1 MSVRTN
7 CRCVCRSVSVRI
19 GCLCLSSCF
28 YITLIFLYVYFN
40 CDLNVVL
47 CVLYRERTVVLC
59 VWDRLV
65 SVRSCVLQLTSL
77 CGRPP
82 SALVWAL
89 PVVHCLDLGSFWRAW
104 ISGLAAFQ
112 TVTWQRTPDTV
123 CTTRRDHW
131 SSYLFFLFFFLS
143 SPKLLEPFRRWE
155 WPLTDTPILT
165 IRHSF
170 TLEEGC
176 RNRCSEFSS
185 PPPPPPPPPSS
196 QWLSYN
202 FKALSKYV
210 PIFVVNAADSAL

>member
-1 MSVRTN
+1 MWLCVCQCDCDSVRLSVWLWFCASVSDCDSMSVIDGPCLICKILASCLIIMSVRTN

-131 SSYLFFLFFFLS
+131 SSYLFFFFFFLS
-143 SPKLLEPFRRWE
+143 SPKLLEPF
-155 WPLTDTPILT
+155 
-165 IRHSF
+165 
-170 TLEEGC
+170 
-176 RNRCSEFSS
+176 
-185 PPPPPPPPPSS
+185 
-196 QWLSYN
+196 
-202 FKALSKYV
+202 
-210 PIFVVNAADSAL
+210 